1 MPQCGIVVIDKV
13 KRIQESCARLLCY
26 HILSDNQSKQRN
38 TTLYTKPKRT
48 KGLPMKK
55 TNIIG
60 ATLAMLA
67 LPVAAQAQEFSLDA
81 GIAANY
87 VVLADSFDEDAIFGE
102 GYIEGSYAGFFGG
115 LYLGSVDDGTYDYD
129 MEIYAGY
136 GNELASGL
144 SYSLTLT
151 GYYEESDYVD
161 YDVALGLGYGISDA
175 ISVGGE
181 IAYAPDSEITDVSAS
196 VEYAFSDAISA
207 YVLLG
212 TVDDSAGNYNYAEVG
227 ASYGFA
233 EGAAFSLLYE
243 DADNAASTLSFIL
256 SYDFNV
262 FGG

>member
-1 MPQCGIVVIDKV
+1 
-13 KRIQESCARLLCY
+13 
-26 HILSDNQSKQRN
+26 
-38 TTLYTKPKRT
+38 
-48 KGLPMKK
+48 MKK

-67 LPVAAQAQEFSLDA
+67 LPVAVQAQEFSLDA

-87 VVLADSFDEDAIFGE
+87 VVLADSFDEDSIYGE
-102 GYIEGSYAGFFGG
+102 GYVEGSYAGFFGG
-115 LYLGSVDDGTYDYD
+115 LWLGSVDGGAYDYD

-136 GNELASGL
+136 GNDLASGL

-151 GYYEESDYVD
+151 GYYEDSDYAD
-161 YDVALGLGYGISDA
+161 YDVTLGLGYGISDA

-181 IAYAPDSEITDVSAS
+181 IAYAPDSEVTDVSAS
-196 VEYAFSDAISA
+196 VGYAFSDAIST

-212 TVDDSAGNYNYAEVG
+212 TVDDSTGGDYNYAEVG

>member
-1 MPQCGIVVIDKV
+1 
-13 KRIQESCARLLCY
+13 
-26 HILSDNQSKQRN
+26 
-38 TTLYTKPKRT
+38 
-48 KGLPMKK
+48 MKK

-87 VVLADSFDEDAIFGE
+87 VVLADSFDKDSTFGE

-115 LYLGSVDDGTYDYD
+115 LWLGSVYDDTYDYD

-151 GYYEESDYVD
+151 AYYIESDYD
-161 YDVALGLGYGISDA
+161 SYDVTLGFGYGLSDA
-175 ISVGGE
+175 LSIGTD
-181 IAYAPDSEITDVSAS
+181 IAYEPDLKEVDVSVFAD
-196 VEYAFSDAISA
+196 YAINDAFSVSA
-207 YVLLG
+207 LIGQDYAGDTYGELG
-212 TVDDSAGNYNYAEVG
+212 V
-227 ASYGFA
+227 SYGFA
-233 EGAAFSLLYE
+233 EGAAFSVLYE
-243 DADNAASTLSFIL
+243 NAESADATVSFIL